1 MLYHCHK
8 IVEWKSFAVGLLCSD
23 QHKEVVAHY
32 DGDVLQLLVKVLT
45 THRNTVDVQ
54 SEAISTVACLA
65 DVGVC
70 VCVCACVRACVR
82 ACMRAYVCVC
92 VCVLC
97 VHAHVHLCVY
107 VSMSACMHVCVCA
120 VCACICVCACV
131 FVCECACMYVCACA
145 CMLSLIHI

>member
-45 THRNTVDVQ
+45 THPSMVDVQ

-70 VCVCACVRACVR
+70 VCVCALVCVYCV
-82 ACMRAYVCVC
+82 CMRMCVC
-92 VCVLC
+92 VC
-97 VHAHVHLCVY
+97 
-107 VSMSACMHVCVCA
+107 M
-120 VCACICVCACV
+120 
-131 FVCECACMYVCACA
+131 
-145 CMLSLIHI
+145 